1 MFNDSFKQ
9 RYTTIPFAHYSATSD
24 EKDDIYIGSEISH
37 NHKEAEIIIV
47 RDGRVRVSINGKKSY
62 VAKKG
67 DLIFVNPYE
76 YHSYSKFKGEA
87 FSHSCICFD
96 AGLLYDRSFV
106 NDLEEGKIAVSSIIE
121 SELPFANKL
130 FDTVANS
137 IELCKNNTL
146 GWELQVV
153 GCLNTVFGILKE
165 YRHIRKNDADLGD
178 DFCKRIL
185 TIIEKNFEL
194 ELSSGDLSKRLHVTH
209 SYFCR
214 KFKFIFGYSFSEYL
228 CMYRIEKSKA
238 LLKSTSLPI
247 SEIAF
252 KMGFSSFSYYSKMF
266 KSYSKLTPTD
276 YRSKHAPSKDIH

>member
-37 NHKEAEIIIV
+37 NHKEIEIIIV
-47 RDGRVRVSINGKKSY
+47 KSGKVRVSINGKKSC

-96 AGLLYDRSFV
+96 VGLLYDKTFV
-106 NDLEEGKIAVSSIIE
+106 NDLEEGKVGVSSLIE
-121 SELPFANKL
+121 GECPYAKNL
-130 FDTVANS
+130 FEIVDKS
-137 IELCKNNTL
+137 IELCKNSTL
-146 GWELQVV
+146 GWELKVV
-153 GCLNTVFGILKE
+153 GCLSTIFGVLQE
-165 YRHIRKNDADLGD
+165 YHHIRKYDTDYGD

-185 TIIEKNFEL
+185 TIIEKEFER
-194 ELSSGDLSKRLHVTH
+194 ELSSGDLSKRLHMTH

-214 KFKFIFGYSFSEYL
+214 KFKSVFGYSFSEYL
-228 CMYRIEKSKA
+228 NMYRIEKSKD
-238 LLKSTSLPI
+238 LLKNTRLPI
-247 SEIAF
+247 SEIAS
-252 KMGFSSFSYYSKMF
+252 KTGFLSFSYYSKMF
-266 KSYSKLTPTD
+266 KSYIKLTPTE
-276 YRSKHAPSKDIH
+276 YRSTHTSSNEI